1 MVNLGIIGMSEG
13 NGHPYS
19 WSAICNGYNPIYM
32 KDCPFP
38 VIPDYLRKK
47 NFPED
52 TIKEAAVTHI
62 WTQDS
67 HLSTHIA
74 SSSNIKNIVTKPE
87 DMIGEVDAILLARDD
102 YEHHLTHSEP
112 FIQAGLPIY
121 IDKPIA
127 VKVADALSILNKEI
141 SKGQIFTCTPLR
153 YAEEF
158 SVTRK
163 ELESLGEIKS
173 IQATIM
179 KSWEKYAIHVLEPI
193 LNILGFQQKIK
204 TVKRVTSNGAVH
216 VIYLTE
222 EDRII
227 NITVLETATYLPFK
241 ITFFGTNNLLELE
254 VVDIFNAFKAS
265 LQTFIQAVQNVEQP
279 ITPKEIIKTVEFIEA
294 GLDKGSTKQ

>member
-32 KDCPFP
+32 ENCPFP
-38 VIPDYLRKK
+38 VIPDYLSKK

-52 TIKEAAVTHI
+52 TIKDAAVTHI

-102 YEHHLTHSEP
+102 YEHHTTHSEP

-163 ELESLGEIKS
+163 KLESLGEIKS

-179 KSWEKYAIHVLEPI
+179 KSWDKYAIHVLEPI
-193 LNILGFQQKIK
+193 LNIIGFQQKIK
-204 TVKRVTSNGAVH
+204 TVKRVTSNGAAH

-222 EDRII
+222 EDMII

-254 VVDIFNAFKAS
+254 VVDIFNAFKAT
-265 LQTFIQAVQNVEQP
+265 LQTFIRVVQNVEQP
-279 ITPKEIIKTVEFIEA
+279 ITPKEIVKTVEFIEA